1 MKTKIDKT
9 LVIATVICLL
19 PIVLAAFIYEKLPMQ
34 IPVHFDN
41 AGNPDSY
48 LPKAVA
54 AFGLPVI
61 FTVLNWYT
69 HFRINHDPRVDNT
82 AIIFRQ
88 VAKWLVPILS
98 IVCIPASMFIA
109 MGVEIPINMISSA
122 MVGVIIMISGNYLPK
137 SRQNYTVGIKLPW
150 TLDSDVVWNKTHRF
164 AGFLWVIG
172 GGIITL
178 GSFISA
184 YFLTIPIVIVLVLV
198 PLAYSYYAYK
208 AVKRGVE

>member
-19 PIVLAAFIYEKLPMQ
+19 PIVLAAFIYEKLPSQ

-41 AGNPDSY
+41 AGNPDNY
-48 LPKAVA
+48 LPKSVA

-69 HFRINHDPRVDNT
+69 HFRINHDPRVDNA

-98 IVCIPASMFIA
+98 IICIPTSMFIA
-109 MGVEIPINMISSA
+109 MGAEIPINMISSA

-150 TLDSDVVWNKTHRF
+150 TLDSDVIWNKTHHF
-164 AGFLWVIG
+164 AGFLWVVG

-184 YFLTIPIVIVLVLV
+184 YFMTIPIVIMLVLV